1 MKWNITSSVI
11 KGSGHKSPQDSISK
25 YLDND
30 FACLVLSDG
39 AGVARRASEG
49 ALFTTTNVVEILK
62 QHKEGIFNYT
72 TEEIRNIILNN
83 LLDRLKQKAENE
95 HHNIDDYMCTLIFFI
110 SNGEKYIYGNL
121 GDGLIGCMDIYGE
134 GKPLSLPEHGKFV
147 NQSYFITHKNAQEHF
162 RIGMG
167 PYKDN
172 MIYFLMTDGTA
183 ECLYNFKHETFS
195 KALTTY
201 CNWTVKY
208 NPYDVNNYLKIS
220 MIRLFPQK
228 TNDDC
233 ALAMIYLR
241 ER

>member
-1 MKWNITSSVI
+1 M
-11 KGSGHKSPQDSISK
+11 
-25 YLDND
+25 
-30 FACLVLSDG
+30 
-39 AGVARRASEG
+39 
-49 ALFTTTNVVEILK
+49 
-62 QHKEGIFNYT
+62 
-72 TEEIRNIILNN
+72 
-83 LLDRLKQKAENE
+83 
-95 HHNIDDYMCTLIFFI
+95 
-110 SNGEKYIYGNL
+110 
-121 GDGLIGCMDIYGE
+121 
-134 GKPLSLPEHGKFV
+134 V